1 MRSPVRYVGRLG
13 GPGVG
18 DDLSGPSTIDRVFS
32 GVGVIIDDAVSFPW
46 HLTDEEHDREPILVD
61 LTRTGEADL
70 TALMPALEVL
80 TPSDRVVASAEKAN
94 ALAAKLDLPSTVF
107 LDEMPADPTSLL
119 AGLRMAKLTV
129 HLLRLGLE
137 PILDRELGAAGSR
150 VHQVGGADSWLASV
164 VAEQHHFETSE
175 RLADLDRQ
183 CCDILIV
190 RTQSMDL
197 PDMRT
202 AAVGLVPG
210 GLLVFVL
217 DNPAARN
224 PNSLTMGR
232 LVELLR
238 GAFGSQF
245 LFEHVWGLHERPGR
259 PIVGGIVAVR
269 PLGGALGAT

>member
-1 MRSPVRYVGRLG
+1 V
-13 GPGVG
+13 
-18 DDLSGPSTIDRVFS
+18 
-32 GVGVIIDDAVSFPW
+32 
-46 HLTDEEHDREPILVD
+46 HLTNEEHDREPILVD
-61 LTRTGEADL
+61 LTHAGEADL

-94 ALAAKLDLPSTVF
+94 ALAAELDLPSTVF
-107 LDEMPADPTSLL
+107 LNEMPTDPTSLL

-164 VAEQHHFETSE
+164 VAEPHHFETSE
-175 RLADLDRQ
+175 RLADLDTH

-190 RTQSMDL
+190 RTQSIDQH
-197 PDMRT
+197 DMST
-202 AAVGLVPG
+202 AAAALVPG

-217 DNPAARN
+217 DSPAARN

-269 PLGGALGAT
+269 PLGGALRAT